1 MTLMI
6 SWLAAIAVGA
16 VQFVAGLFFAEGID
30 WK

>member
-6 SWLAAIAVGA
+6 SWLAAVGVGV
-16 VQFVAGLFFAEGID
+16 VQFFAGLLFAEGVD

>member
-16 VQFVAGLFFAEGID
+16 VQFIAGLFFAEAQS
-30 WK
+30 W

>member
-16 VQFVAGLFFAEGID
+16 VQYFSAIFLAEGAD

>member
-16 VQFVAGLFFAEGID
+16 VQFIAGLFFAEVQT
-30 WK
+30 W

>member
-16 VQFVAGLFFAEGID
+16 VQFIAGLFFAETNN
-30 WK
+30 W

>member
-16 VQFVAGLFFAEGID
+16 VQFVAALFASD
-30 WK
+30 AVQW

>member
-6 SWLAAIAVGA
+6 SWLAAIGIGV
-16 VQFVAGLFFAEGID
+16 VQFVAGLFFAEGVD